1 MATEK
6 IKVECP
12 RCGGTGKY
20 SYNLRDGDVCYG
32 CNGERYIYKTQ
43 AQINAAAKRKEAA
56 LNHKAAQKEETDKAV
71 AAFFKK
77 IEEKY
82 AQDKRIPKEVAPEW
96 KRSHMAQLYE
106 LDCNRAGKK
115 AIKAYQYDYVNCPEL

>member
-1 MATEK
+1 MATD
-6 IKVECP
+6 KVKVKCT
-12 RCGGTGKY
+12 RCGGTGKHN
-20 SYNLRDGDVCYG
+20 YNLRDGDTCYG
-32 CNGERYIYKTQ
+32 CEGSGFVLKTQ
-43 AQINAAAKRKEAA
+43 AQSNAAEKRREATAKRKTAE
-56 LNHKAAQKEETDKAV
+56 KEETDKAV
-71 AAFFKK
+71 AAFFRK

-82 AQDKRIPKEVAPEW
+82 GNDQRIADAPPNW